1 VTSKS
6 ETVEVTRLSAG
17 SAAQAS
23 AVILRA
29 LHARRNAPASGMVSP
44 ESLIEDSRLGL
55 VLIAVASGRIVGAG
69 TLIGQWIYNVAVEPD
84 CWRRG
89 IGTRIMDAL
98 ETHARQA
105 DMRSIGLFSNL
116 SALAFYEARG
126 FRHHRSWV
134 IYQQQAVEMYKD
146 LAEATPQAAR
156 AFSPGPASPRSG
168 GSRRSSEL
176 SAPQR
181 QRRSGA

>member
-1 VTSKS
+1 MLTPLRRSCGCVEINS
-6 ETVEVTRLSAG
+6 ETVEVTRLSTD

-29 LHARRNAPASGMVSP
+29 LHARGNTVPSGMVTA

-55 VLIAVASGRIVGAG
+55 VLVAVASGRIVGSG
-69 TLIGQWIYNVAVEPD
+69 TLMGQWVYNLAVEPD
-84 CWRRG
+84 FWRRG

-105 DMRSIGLFSNL
+105 GMRSISLFSNL

-126 FRHHRSWV
+126 FRRHRSLV
-134 IYQQQAVEMYKD
+134 VYQQQAVEMYKD
-146 LAEATPQAAR
+146 LAEARPQVA
-156 AFSPGPASPRSG
+156 
-168 GSRRSSEL
+168 
-176 SAPQR
+176 
-181 QRRSGA
+181 